1 MRNGTGTFPFTL
13 FTYPKCLMKHF
24 NELEKLSLV
33 ASKTENAVII
43 TDKNGFIDWVNAA
56 FIRISGYEL
65 AEVSGKKP
73 GSFLQGPETS
83 KATIDAISAKL
94 QQQVPFTE
102 ELINYTKKGDPY
114 WIKMDVS
121 PIYNPQQECIGFIAV
136 ESDISERKQYEQQLI
151 EKKISLAYAQ
161 EISKIGNWSFN
172 ISTYDVKWSDN
183 LYKIFEIDPET
194 NTLYDAYI
202 NCVHPDD
209 LPDLQQAINNAVTLG
224 KDYVIE
230 HRIIV
235 PGNEIKFIKGIAKVA
250 KNIHGMPVA
259 LFGTAQD
266 ITIEKN
272 YELELLKAKE
282 AAEMAT
288 VAKSSF
294 LAMMSHEI
302 RTPLNG
308 IMGAADLASKACMN
322 SEQAEL
328 INVIKKS
335 GKTLLKLI
343 NDILDFSKLEAGH
356 VSLDEENTELLSCV
370 QDVYSLLLLK
380 AKEKNNELSF
390 SIENKLPQFIV
401 ADGNRLKQVLINL
414 VGNAVKFT
422 DKGKISIVVTQEK
435 ISNDNICIK
444 FTVTDNGIGI
454 PAEKQVNLFKEF
466 YQVESMKSR
475 RFEGTGLG
483 LSISKKLVHLMQGE
497 FTISSEV
504 GKGSCFAFTIIAKR
518 GENLVK
524 GATAPQQVIQK
535 NELSHLKILVA
546 EDNDINIF
554 LAQKLLHNLD
564 IIPDIAKDGLMAV
577 EKASE
582 NKYDIILM
590 DIHMPNMDGHEATKT
605 ILSSLPKEQQPKAII
620 AMTADAFKENE
631 EACLKAGMN
640 DFISKPLD
648 TDKFYAM
655 LKKWSDFF
663 SITERMAI

>member
-1 MRNGTGTFPFTL
+1 
-13 FTYPKCLMKHF
+13 MKHF

-43 TDKNGFIDWVNAA
+43 TDKDGFIDWVNAA
-56 FIRISGYEL
+56 FTRITGYEL
-65 AEVSGKKP
+65 HEVSGKKP

-83 KATIDAISAKL
+83 KSTIEIVRNKIKE
-94 QQQVPFTE
+94 QVSFTE
-102 ELINYTKKGDPY
+102 ELVNYTKSGEPY
-114 WIKMDVS
+114 WVKMDVS
-121 PIYNPQQECIGFIAV
+121 PIYDAAQVCIGFIAV
-136 ESDISERKQYEQQLI
+136 ESDISERKLYEQQLI

-172 ISTYDVKWSDN
+172 ITTYEVKWSDN
-183 LYKIFEIDPET
+183 LFKIFEIDPDTT
-194 NTLYDAYI
+194 NLYEAYI
-202 NCVHPDD
+202 NSVHPED
-209 LPDLQQAINNAVTLG
+209 LPHLQQLINEAVTLG
-224 KDYVIE
+224 NDYVVE
-230 HRIIV
+230 HRILV
-235 PGNEIKFIKGIAKVA
+235 PGNDIKYIRGIAKVA
-250 KNIHGMPVA
+250 KNKYGAPVA

-266 ITIEKN
+266 ITVEKT

-282 AAEMAT
+282 TAELAT

-308 IMGAADLASKACMN
+308 IMGAADLASKSCMN

-370 QDVYSLLLLK
+370 QDVYSLLQLK
-380 AKEKNNELSF
+380 AKERSNELSF
-390 SIENKLPQFIV
+390 SIDDSLPQFIV
-401 ADGNRLKQVLINL
+401 ADGNRLKQILINL

-422 DKGKISIVVTQEK
+422 EKGRVDIRVAREKNIADK
-435 ISNDNICIK
+435 ICIR
-444 FTVTDNGIGI
+444 FTVKDTGIGI
-454 PAEKQVNLFKEF
+454 PADKQANLFKEF
-466 YQVESMKSR
+466 YQVESMKSH

-483 LSISKKLVHLMQGE
+483 LSISKKLVSLMEGD
-497 FTISSEV
+497 FTVTSEA
-504 GKGSCFAFTIIAKR
+504 GKGSSFSFTILTKA

-524 GATAPQQVIQK
+524 GATTPQQVIQK

-546 EDNDINIF
+546 EDNDINVF
-554 LAQKLLHNLD
+554 LAQKLLNNLD
-564 IIPDIAKDGLMAV
+564 IKPDLARDGLIAV

-590 DIHMPNMDGHEATKT
+590 DIHMPNMDGLEATKT

-620 AMTADAFKENE
+620 AMTADAFRENE

-648 TDKFYAM
+648 TEKFYAM

-663 SITERMAI
+663 SITDRMAI

>member
-1 MRNGTGTFPFTL
+1 
-13 FTYPKCLMKHF
+13 MKHF

-43 TDKNGFIDWVNAA
+43 TDKEGLIDWVNAA
-56 FIRISGYEL
+56 FTRITGYEL
-65 AEVSGKKP
+65 HEIAGKKP
-73 GSFLQGPETS
+73 GAFLQGPETS
-83 KATIDAISAKL
+83 KATIESIRNKI
-94 QQQVPFTE
+94 QQQVSFTE
-102 ELINYTKKGDPY
+102 ELVNYTKAGEPY
-114 WIKMDVS
+114 WIKMDIS
-121 PIYNPQQECIGFIAV
+121 PIYDAAQVCIGFIAV
-136 ESDISERKQYEQQLI
+136 ESDISERKLYEQQLI

-172 ISTYDVKWSDN
+172 INTYEVKWSDN
-183 LYKIFEIDPET
+183 LFKIFEIDPET
-194 NTLYDAYI
+194 TNLYEAYI
-202 NCVHPDD
+202 NSVHPDD
-209 LPDLQQAINNAVTLG
+209 LSHLQQLINDAVTLG
-224 KDYVIE
+224 KDYVVE
-230 HRIIV
+230 HRILV
-235 PGNEIKFIKGIAKVA
+235 PGNNIKHIRGIAKVA
-250 KNIHGMPVA
+250 KNKYGAPVA

-266 ITIEKN
+266 ITIEKV

-282 AAEMAT
+282 TAELAT

-294 LAMMSHEI
+294 LAMMNHEI

-308 IMGAADLASKACMN
+308 IMGAADLASKSCMN

-370 QDVYSLLLLK
+370 QDVYSLLQLK
-380 AKEKNNELSF
+380 AKERNNELSF
-390 SIENKLPQFIV
+390 SIDDSLPQFIV
-401 ADGNRLKQVLINL
+401 ADGNRLKQILINL

-422 DKGKISIVVTQEK
+422 EKGRIDIRVAREKNIHDK
-435 ISNDNICIK
+435 ICIR
-444 FTVTDNGIGI
+444 FTVKDTGIGI
-454 PAEKQVNLFKEF
+454 PADKQVNLFKEF

-483 LSISKKLVHLMQGE
+483 LSISKKLVNLMKGD
-497 FTISSEV
+497 FTVSSEA
-504 GKGSCFAFTIIAKR
+504 GKGSSFSFTILTKA

-524 GATAPQQVIQK
+524 GTTAPQQVIQK
-535 NELSHLKILVA
+535 NELSHVRILVA
-546 EDNDINIF
+546 EDNDINVF
-554 LAQKLLHNLD
+554 LAQKLLNNLD
-564 IIPDIAKDGLMAV
+564 IKPDLAKDGLIAV

-590 DIHMPNMDGHEATKT
+590 DIHMPNMDGLEATKT
-605 ILSSLPKEQQPKAII
+605 ILTSLPKEQQPKAII

-631 EACLKAGMN
+631 EACLNAGMN

-648 TDKFYAM
+648 TEKFYAL

-663 SITERMAI
+663 SISDRMAI

>member
-1 MRNGTGTFPFTL
+1 
-13 FTYPKCLMKHF
+13 MKHF

-43 TDKNGFIDWVNAA
+43 TDKDGFIDWVNAA
-56 FIRISGYEL
+56 FTRITGYEL
-65 AEVSGKKP
+65 HEVSGKKP

-83 KATIDAISAKL
+83 KSTIEIVRNKIKE
-94 QQQVPFTE
+94 QVSFTE
-102 ELINYTKKGDPY
+102 ELVNYTKNGEPY
-114 WIKMDVS
+114 WVKMDVS
-121 PIYNPQQECIGFIAV
+121 PIYDAAQVCIGFIAV
-136 ESDISERKQYEQQLI
+136 ESDISERKLYEQQLI

-172 ISTYDVKWSDN
+172 ITTYEVKWSDN
-183 LYKIFEIDPET
+183 LFKIFEIDPDTT
-194 NTLYDAYI
+194 NLYEAYI
-202 NCVHPDD
+202 NSVHPED
-209 LPDLQQAINNAVTLG
+209 LPHLQQLINEAVTLG
-224 KDYVIE
+224 KDYVVE

-235 PGNEIKFIKGIAKVA
+235 PGNDIKYIKGIAKVA
-250 KNIHGMPVA
+250 KNKYGAPVA

-266 ITIEKN
+266 ITVEKT

-282 AAEMAT
+282 TAELAT

-308 IMGAADLASKACMN
+308 IMGAADLASKSCMN

-370 QDVYSLLLLK
+370 QDVYSLLQLK
-380 AKEKNNELSF
+380 AKERSNELSF
-390 SIENKLPQFIV
+390 SIDDSLPQFIV
-401 ADGNRLKQVLINL
+401 ADGNRLKQILINL

-422 DKGKISIVVTQEK
+422 EKGRVDIRVAREKNIADK
-435 ISNDNICIK
+435 ICIR
-444 FTVTDNGIGI
+444 FTVKDTGIGI
-454 PAEKQVNLFKEF
+454 PADKQANLFKEF

-483 LSISKKLVHLMQGE
+483 LSISKKLVSLMGGD
-497 FTISSEV
+497 FTVISEA
-504 GKGSCFAFTIIAKR
+504 GKGSSFSFTILTKA

-524 GATAPQQVIQK
+524 GATTPQQVIQK

-546 EDNDINIF
+546 EDNDINVF
-554 LAQKLLHNLD
+554 LAQKLLNNLD
-564 IIPDIAKDGLMAV
+564 IKPDLARDGLIAV

-590 DIHMPNMDGHEATKT
+590 DIHMPNMDGLEATKT

-620 AMTADAFKENE
+620 AMTADAFRENE
-631 EACLKAGMN
+631 EACIKAGMN

-648 TDKFYAM
+648 TEKFYAM

-663 SITERMAI
+663 SITDRMAI

>member
-1 MRNGTGTFPFTL
+1 
-13 FTYPKCLMKHF
+13 MKHF

-43 TDKNGFIDWVNAA
+43 TDKDGFIDWVNAA
-56 FIRISGYEL
+56 FTRITGYEL
-65 AEVSGKKP
+65 HEVSGKKP

-83 KATIDAISAKL
+83 KSTIEIVRNKIKE
-94 QQQVPFTE
+94 QVSFTE
-102 ELINYTKKGDPY
+102 ELVNYTKSGEPY
-114 WIKMDVS
+114 WVKMDVS
-121 PIYNPQQECIGFIAV
+121 PIYDAAQVCIGFIAV
-136 ESDISERKQYEQQLI
+136 ESDISERKLYEQQLI

-172 ISTYDVKWSDN
+172 ITTYEVKWSDN
-183 LYKIFEIDPET
+183 LFKIFEIDPDTT
-194 NTLYDAYI
+194 NLYEAYI
-202 NCVHPDD
+202 NSVHPED
-209 LPDLQQAINNAVTLG
+209 LPHLQQLINEAVTLG
-224 KDYVIE
+224 NDYVVE
-230 HRIIV
+230 HRILV
-235 PGNEIKFIKGIAKVA
+235 PGNDIKYIRGIAKVA
-250 KNIHGMPVA
+250 KNKYGAPVA

-266 ITIEKN
+266 ITVEKT

-282 AAEMAT
+282 TAELAT

-308 IMGAADLASKACMN
+308 IMGAADLASKSCMN

-370 QDVYSLLLLK
+370 QDVYSLLQLK
-380 AKEKNNELSF
+380 AKERSNELSF
-390 SIENKLPQFIV
+390 SIDDSLPQFIV
-401 ADGNRLKQVLINL
+401 ADGNRLKQILINL

-422 DKGKISIVVTQEK
+422 EKGRVDIRVAREKNIADK
-435 ISNDNICIK
+435 ICIR
-444 FTVTDNGIGI
+444 FTVKDTGIGI
-454 PAEKQVNLFKEF
+454 PADKQANLFKEF

-483 LSISKKLVHLMQGE
+483 LSISKKLVSLMEGD
-497 FTISSEV
+497 FTVTSEA
-504 GKGSCFAFTIIAKR
+504 GKGSSFSFTMLTKA
-518 GENLVK
+518 GDNLVK
-524 GATAPQQVIQK
+524 GTTAPQQVIQK
-535 NELSHLKILVA
+535 NELNHLKILVA
-546 EDNDINIF
+546 EDNDINVF
-554 LAQKLLHNLD
+554 LAQKLLNNLD
-564 IIPDIAKDGLMAV
+564 IKPDLARDGLIAV

-590 DIHMPNMDGHEATKT
+590 DIHMPNMDGLEATKT

-620 AMTADAFKENE
+620 AMTADAFRENE

-648 TDKFYAM
+648 TEKFYAM

-663 SITERMAI
+663 SITDRMAI

>member
-1 MRNGTGTFPFTL
+1 MVPVLSRLTNLLTI
-13 FTYPKCLMKHF
+13 KCLMKHF

-56 FIRISGYEL
+56 FTRITGYEL
-65 AEVSGKKP
+65 NEVSGKKP

-83 KATIDAISAKL
+83 KITIENISNKIK
-94 QQQVPFTE
+94 QQVSFTE
-102 ELINYTKKGDPY
+102 ELVNYTKSGEAY
-114 WIKMDVS
+114 WVKMDIS
-121 PIYNPQQECIGFIAV
+121 PIYDAEHECIGFIAV
-136 ESDISERKQYEQQLI
+136 ESDISDRKLYEQKLI

-172 ISTYDVKWSDN
+172 ITSYDVKWSDN
-183 LYKIFEIDPET
+183 LFKIFEIDPDTT
-194 NTLYDAYI
+194 NLYEAYI
-202 NCVHPDD
+202 NSVHPED
-209 LPDLQQAINNAVTLG
+209 LPHLQQLINEAVTQG
-224 KDYVIE
+224 NDYVVE
-230 HRIIV
+230 HRIIL
-235 PGNEIKFIKGIAKVA
+235 PGNDIKYIKGIAKVA
-250 KNIHGMPVA
+250 KNKYGVPVA

-266 ITIEKN
+266 ITVEKN

-282 AAEMAT
+282 TAELAT

-308 IMGAADLASKACMN
+308 IMGAADLASKGCMN

-380 AKEKNNELSF
+380 ANEKNNELSF
-390 SIENKLPQFIV
+390 SIEDRIPQFIV

-422 DKGKISIVVTQEK
+422 EKGKISISVTHEK
-435 ISNDNICIK
+435 NIDDKICIR

-454 PAEKQVNLFKEF
+454 PADKQANLFKEF

-483 LSISKKLVHLMQGE
+483 LSISKKLVSLMEGD
-497 FTISSEV
+497 FTVTSEA
-504 GKGSCFAFTIIAKR
+504 GKGSSFSFTMLTKA

-524 GATAPQQVIQK
+524 GTTAPQQVIQK
-535 NELSHLKILVA
+535 NELNHLKILVA
-546 EDNDINIF
+546 EDNDINVF
-554 LAQKLLHNLD
+554 LAQKLLNNLD
-564 IIPDIAKDGLMAV
+564 IKPDLARDGLIAV

-590 DIHMPNMDGHEATKT
+590 DIHMPNMDGLEATKT

-620 AMTADAFKENE
+620 AMTADAFRENE

-648 TDKFYAM
+648 TEKFYAM

-663 SITERMAI
+663 SISDRMAI

>member
-1 MRNGTGTFPFTL
+1 
-13 FTYPKCLMKHF
+13 MKHF

-43 TDKNGFIDWVNAA
+43 TDKDGFIDWVNAA
-56 FIRISGYEL
+56 FTRITGYEL
-65 AEVSGKKP
+65 HEVSGKKP

-83 KATIDAISAKL
+83 KSTIEIVRNKIKE
-94 QQQVPFTE
+94 QVSFTE
-102 ELINYTKKGDPY
+102 ELVNYTKSGEPY
-114 WIKMDVS
+114 WVKMDVS
-121 PIYNPQQECIGFIAV
+121 PIYDAAQVCIGFIAV
-136 ESDISERKQYEQQLI
+136 ESDISERKLYEQQLI

-172 ISTYDVKWSDN
+172 ITTYEVKWSDN
-183 LYKIFEIDPET
+183 LFKIFEIDPET
-194 NTLYDAYI
+194 TNLYEAYI
-202 NCVHPDD
+202 NSVHPED
-209 LPDLQQAINNAVTLG
+209 LPHLQQLINEAVTLG
-224 KDYVIE
+224 NNYVVE
-230 HRIIV
+230 HRILV
-235 PGNEIKFIKGIAKVA
+235 PGNDIKYIRGIAKVV
-250 KNIHGMPVA
+250 KNKYGAPVA

-266 ITIEKN
+266 ITVEKT

-282 AAEMAT
+282 TAELAT

-308 IMGAADLASKACMN
+308 IMGAADLASKSCMN

-370 QDVYSLLLLK
+370 QDVYSLLQLK
-380 AKEKNNELSF
+380 AKERSNELSF
-390 SIENKLPQFIV
+390 SIEDSLPQFIV
-401 ADGNRLKQVLINL
+401 ADGNRLKQILINL

-422 DKGKISIVVTQEK
+422 EKGRVDIRVAREKNIADK
-435 ISNDNICIK
+435 ICIR
-444 FTVTDNGIGI
+444 FTVKDTGIGI
-454 PAEKQVNLFKEF
+454 PADNQANLFKEF

-483 LSISKKLVHLMQGE
+483 LSISKKLVSLMEGD
-497 FTISSEV
+497 FTVTSEA
-504 GKGSCFAFTIIAKR
+504 GKGSSFSFTILTKA

-524 GATAPQQVIQK
+524 GATTQQQVIQK

-546 EDNDINIF
+546 EDNDINVF
-554 LAQKLLHNLD
+554 LAQKLLNNLD
-564 IIPDIAKDGLMAV
+564 IKPDLARDGLIAV

-590 DIHMPNMDGHEATKT
+590 DIHMPNMDGLEATKT

-620 AMTADAFKENE
+620 AMTADAFRENE

-648 TDKFYAM
+648 TEKFYAM

-663 SITERMAI
+663 SITDRMAI